1 MKKDKKELNNDVVAG
16 KTIGDVVDVLNNI
29 VLEPQFTMDVDPEDD
44 SWMDILNKFTSGIS
58 LGSADSRIYSQIA
71 YKNGDN
77 LIGDYFGNYTTLLLS
92 TNETIKVAYVYTK
105 MARFLFDKF
114 HTLISL
120 LMNEFDWMNL
130 PMQNR
135 IKDSARNIMYLISNK
150 IPNIDVDS
158 IFYAIQLNAVQK
170 RNNPHEFTEEDIEI
184 MIAPIV
190 NTVTANIMADVTR
203 IIYDAFY
210 NELVTEITSKD
221 FDIICEYMKP
231 YFVEFRDDLLIFMA
245 NIITELVVYR
255 VNTTHEIYNN
265 AKKFAEE
272 LDVPF
277 YYY

>member
-58 LGSADSRIYSQIA
+58 LGSADSRIFSQIA

-77 LIGDYFGNYTTLLLS
+77 LIGDYFGNCATLLLS
-92 TNETIKVAYVYTK
+92 TNETIKAAYVYTK

-135 IKDSARNIMYLISNK
+135 IKDSARNIMYLIINK
-150 IPNIDVDS
+150 MPNIDVDS

-170 RNNPHEFTEEDIEI
+170 RNNPYEFTEEDIEI

-203 IIYDAFY
+203 TIYDAFY

-277 YYY
+277 YY

>member
-1 MKKDKKELNNDVVAG
+1 MKKDKKELNNDIVAG
-16 KTIGDVVDVLNNI
+16 KTIGDVVDVLNNA
-29 VLEPQFTMDVDPEDD
+29 VLQPQLTVDVDPEND

-77 LIGDYFGNYTTLLLS
+77 LIGDYFGNYATLLLS
-92 TNETIKVAYVYTK
+92 TNETIKAAYVYTK

-130 PMQNR
+130 HMQNR
-135 IKDSARNIMYLISNK
+135 IKNSARNIMCIIISK
-150 IPNIDVDS
+150 MPNIDVDS
-158 IFYAIQLNAVQK
+158 ISYAIQLNAVQK
-170 RNNPHEFTEEDIEI
+170 RNNPYEFTEEDIEI

-245 NIITELVVYR
+245 NIIAELVVYR

-277 YYY
+277 YY

>member
-16 KTIGDVVDVLNNI
+16 KTIGDVVDVLNNV
-29 VLEPQFTMDVDPEDD
+29 VLTPQLTSDVDPEND

-77 LIGDYFGNYTTLLLS
+77 LIGDYFSNYATLLLS
-92 TNETIKVAYVYTK
+92 TNETIKSAYVYTK

-130 PMQNR
+130 HMQNR
-135 IKDSARNIMYLISNK
+135 IKNSARNIMCIIISK
-150 IPNIDVDS
+150 TPNIDVDS
-158 IFYAIQLNAVQK
+158 ISYAIQLNAVQK
-170 RNNPHEFTEEDIEI
+170 RNNPYEFTEEDIEI

-203 IIYDAFY
+203 VIYDAFY

-245 NIITELVVYR
+245 NIITELVAYR
-255 VNTTHEIYNN
+255 VNTNYDIYNN

-277 YYY
+277 YY

>member
-1 MKKDKKELNNDVVAG
+1 MKKDKKELNNDIVAG
-16 KTIGDVVDVLNNI
+16 KTIGDVVDVLNNA
-29 VLEPQFTMDVDPEDD
+29 VLRPQLTMDVDPEND

-71 YKNGDN
+71 YKDGNN
-77 LIGDYFGNYTTLLLS
+77 LIGDYFSNYATLLLS
-92 TNETIKVAYVYTK
+92 TNETIKAAYVYTK

-130 PMQNR
+130 HMQNR
-135 IKDSARNIMYLISNK
+135 IKDSARNIMYIITNK
-150 IPNIDVDS
+150 MPNIDVDS
-158 IFYAIQLNAVQK
+158 ISYAIQLNAVQK
-170 RNNPHEFTEEDIEI
+170 RNNPYEFTEEDIEI

-203 IIYDAFY
+203 VIYDAFY

-245 NIITELVVYR
+245 NIITELVAYR
-255 VNTTHEIYNN
+255 VNTNHDIYNN

-277 YYY
+277 YY

>member
-1 MKKDKKELNNDVVAG
+1 MKKDKKELKNNVVPE
-16 KTIGDVVDVLNNI
+16 KSIGDVVDVLNNV
-29 VLEPQFTMDVDPEDD
+29 VLTPQLTSDVDPEND

-77 LIGDYFGNYTTLLLS
+77 LIGDYFSNYATLSLS

-114 HTLISL
+114 HTLINL

-130 PMQNR
+130 HMQNR
-135 IKDSARNIMYLISNK
+135 IKDSARNIMYHIINK

-170 RNNPHEFTEEDIEI
+170 RNNPYEFTEEDIEI

-203 IIYDAFY
+203 TIYDAFY

-245 NIITELVVYR
+245 NIICGLVTYR
-255 VNTTHEIYNN
+255 ANTTYEIYNR

-272 LDVPF
+272 MDVPF
-277 YYY
+277 YY

>member
-29 VLEPQFTMDVDPEDD
+29 VLEPQFTMDVDPEND

-77 LIGDYFGNYTTLLLS
+77 LIGDYFGNYATLLLS

-114 HTLISL
+114 HTFISL

-130 PMQNR
+130 HMQNR
-135 IKDSARNIMYLISNK
+135 IKDSARTIMYHISNK

-158 IFYAIQLNAVQK
+158 ISYAIQLNAVQK
-170 RNNPHEFTEEDIEI
+170 RNNPYEFTEEDIEI

-203 IIYDAFY
+203 VIYDAFY

-277 YYY
+277 YY

>member
-29 VLEPQFTMDVDPEDD
+29 VLEPQFTMDVDPEND

-77 LIGDYFGNYTTLLLS
+77 LIGDYFGNYATLLLS

-114 HTLISL
+114 HTFISL

-130 PMQNR
+130 HMQNR
-135 IKDSARNIMYLISNK
+135 IKDSARNIMHIIINK
-150 IPNIDVDS
+150 IPNIDIDS
-158 IFYAIQLNAVQK
+158 ISYAIQLNAVQK
-170 RNNPHEFTEEDIEI
+170 RNNPYEFTEEDIEI

-203 IIYDAFY
+203 VIYDAFY

-245 NIITELVVYR
+245 NIITELVAYR
-255 VNTTHEIYNN
+255 VNTNYDIYNN

-277 YYY
+277 YY

>member
-1 MKKDKKELNNDVVAG
+1 MKKDKKELNNDIVAG
-16 KTIGDVVDVLNNI
+16 KTIGDAVDVLNNA
-29 VLEPQFTMDVDPEDD
+29 VLQPQFTMDVDPEND

-77 LIGDYFGNYTTLLLS
+77 LIGDYFGNYATLLLS
-92 TNETIKVAYVYTK
+92 TNETIKSAYVYTK
-105 MARFLFDKF
+105 MARFLLDKF

-130 PMQNR
+130 HMQNR
-135 IKDSARNIMYLISNK
+135 IKNSARNIMCIIISK
-150 IPNIDVDS
+150 MPNIDVDS
-158 IFYAIQLNAVQK
+158 ISYAIQLNAVQK
-170 RNNPHEFTEEDIEI
+170 RNNPYEFTEEDIEI

-245 NIITELVVYR
+245 NIITELVAYR
-255 VNTTHEIYNN
+255 VNTNYDIYNN

-277 YYY
+277 YY

>member
-29 VLEPQFTMDVDPEDD
+29 VLQPQFTMDVDPEND

-77 LIGDYFGNYTTLLLS
+77 LIGDYFGNYATLSLS

-130 PMQNR
+130 HMQNR
-135 IKDSARNIMYLISNK
+135 IKDSARNIMHLIINK
-150 IPNIDVDS
+150 MPNIDVDS
-158 IFYAIQLNAVQK
+158 ISYAIQLNAVQK
-170 RNNPHEFTEEDIEI
+170 RNNPYEFTKEDIEI

-203 IIYDAFY
+203 VIYDAFY

-245 NIITELVVYR
+245 NIITELVAYR
-255 VNTTHEIYNN
+255 VNTNHDIYNN

-277 YYY
+277 YY

>member
-58 LGSADSRIYSQIA
+58 LGSADSRIFSQIA

-77 LIGDYFGNYTTLLLS
+77 LIGDYFSNYATLSLS
-92 TNETIKVAYVYTK
+92 TNETIKAAYIYTK

-170 RNNPHEFTEEDIEI
+170 RNNPYEFTEEDIEI

-203 IIYDAFY
+203 VIYDAFY

-221 FDIICEYMKP
+221 FNIICEYMKP

-277 YYY
+277 YY

>member
-77 LIGDYFGNYTTLLLS
+77 LIGDYFSQYASLLLS
-92 TNETIKVAYVYTK
+92 TNETIKGAYIYTK
-105 MARFLFDKF
+105 IARFLFDKF

-120 LMNEFDWMNL
+120 LMNEFDWMNHD
-130 PMQNR
+130 MQSR
-135 IKDSARNIMYLISNK
+135 IKDSARNIMYLIINK

-170 RNNPHEFTEEDIEI
+170 RNDPAAFTEEDIEI
-184 MIAPIV
+184 MVAPIA
-190 NTVTANIMADVTR
+190 NTMTASIMADVTKK
-203 IIYDAFY
+203 IYDAFY
-210 NELVTEITSKD
+210 MELVTEITSKD

-231 YFVEFRDDLLIFMA
+231 YFVEFRDDLLMFIA
-245 NIITELVVYR
+245 NLICGLVTYR
-255 VNTTHEIYNN
+255 ANTTYEIYNR

-272 LDVPF
+272 MDVPF
-277 YYY
+277 YY

>member
-16 KTIGDVVDVLNNI
+16 KTIGDVVDVLNNA
-29 VLEPQFTMDVDPEDD
+29 VLRPQFTMDVDPEND

-58 LGSADSRIYSQIA
+58 LGSADSKIYSQIA

-77 LIGDYFGNYTTLLLS
+77 LIGDYFSQYATLLLS
-92 TNETIKVAYVYTK
+92 TNETIKAAYVYTK

-130 PMQNR
+130 HMQNR
-135 IKDSARNIMYLISNK
+135 IKDSARNIMHLIINK
-150 IPNIDVDS
+150 MPNIDVDS
-158 IFYAIQLNAVQK
+158 ISYAIQLNAVQK
-170 RNNPHEFTEEDIEI
+170 RNNPYEFTEEDIEI

-245 NIITELVVYR
+245 NIITELVAYR
-255 VNTTHEIYNN
+255 VNTNYDIYNN

-277 YYY
+277 YY

>member
-29 VLEPQFTMDVDPEDD
+29 VLQPQFTMDVDPEDD

-58 LGSADSRIYSQIA
+58 LGSADSRIFSQIA

-77 LIGDYFGNYTTLLLS
+77 LIGDYFSNYATLSLS

-135 IKDSARNIMYLISNK
+135 IKDSARNIMCIIISK
-150 IPNIDVDS
+150 MPNIDVDS

-170 RNNPHEFTEEDIEI
+170 RNNPYEFTEEDIEI

-203 IIYDAFY
+203 VIYDAFY

-245 NIITELVVYR
+245 NIITELVAYR
-255 VNTTHEIYNN
+255 VNTNHDIYNN

-277 YYY
+277 YY

>member
-1 MKKDKKELNNDVVAG
+1 MKKDKKELNNDIVAG

-29 VLEPQFTMDVDPEDD
+29 VLEPQLTVDVDPEND

-135 IKDSARNIMYLISNK
+135 IKDSARNIMYLIINK
-150 IPNIDVDS
+150 MPNIDVDS

-170 RNNPHEFTEEDIEI
+170 RNNPYEFTEEDIEI

-277 YYY
+277 YY

>member
-77 LIGDYFGNYTTLLLS
+77 LIGDYFGNYATLLLS

-130 PMQNR
+130 HMQNR
-135 IKDSARNIMYLISNK
+135 IKDSARNIMCIRISK
-150 IPNIDVDS
+150 VPNVDVDS
-158 IFYAIQLNAVQK
+158 ISYAIQLNAVQK
-170 RNNPHEFTEEDIEI
+170 RNNPYEFTEEDIEI

-203 IIYDAFY
+203 VIYDAFY

-231 YFVEFRDDLLIFMA
+231 YFVEFRDDLLLFMA

-255 VNTTHEIYNN
+255 VNTTHDIYNN

-277 YYY
+277 YY

>member
-1 MKKDKKELNNDVVAG
+1 MKKDKKELNNDIVAG

-29 VLEPQFTMDVDPEDD
+29 VLQPQFTMDVDPEND

-92 TNETIKVAYVYTK
+92 TNETIKSAYVYTK

-130 PMQNR
+130 HMQNR
-135 IKDSARNIMYLISNK
+135 IKNSARNIMCIIISK
-150 IPNIDVDS
+150 MPNIDVDS
-158 IFYAIQLNAVQK
+158 ISYAIQLNAVQK
-170 RNNPHEFTEEDIEI
+170 RNNPYEFTEEDIEI

-203 IIYDAFY
+203 VIYDAFY

-245 NIITELVVYR
+245 NIITELVAYR
-255 VNTTHEIYNN
+255 VNTNYDIYNN

-277 YYY
+277 YY

>member
-1 MKKDKKELNNDVVAG
+1 MKKDKKELNNDIVAG
-16 KTIGDVVDVLNNI
+16 KTIGDVVDVLNNA
-29 VLEPQFTMDVDPEDD
+29 VLQPQLTVDVDPEND

-130 PMQNR
+130 HMQNR
-135 IKDSARNIMYLISNK
+135 IKDSARNIMYIIINK

-158 IFYAIQLNAVQK
+158 ISYAIQLNAVQK
-170 RNNPHEFTEEDIEI
+170 RNNPYEFTEEDIEI

-277 YYY
+277 YY

>member
-77 LIGDYFGNYTTLLLS
+77 LIGDYFGNYATLLLS

-130 PMQNR
+130 HMQHR
-135 IKDSARNIMYLISNK
+135 IKDSGRSLMCIRISK
-150 IPNIDVDS
+150 VPNVDVDS
-158 IFYAIQLNAVQK
+158 ISYAIQLNAVQK
-170 RNNPHEFTEEDIEI
+170 RNNPYEFTEEDIEI

-203 IIYDAFY
+203 VIYDAFY

-231 YFVEFRDDLLIFMA
+231 YFVEFRDDLLLFMA

-277 YYY
+277 YY

>member
-1 MKKDKKELNNDVVAG
+1 MKKELNNDVVAG

-29 VLEPQFTMDVDPEDD
+29 VLEPQFTMDVDPEND

-77 LIGDYFGNYTTLLLS
+77 LIGDYFGNYATLLLS

-135 IKDSARNIMYLISNK
+135 IKDSARNIMYLIINK
-150 IPNIDVDS
+150 MPNIDVDS
-158 IFYAIQLNAVQK
+158 ISYAIQLNAVQK
-170 RNNPHEFTEEDIEI
+170 RNNSYEFTEEDIEI

-203 IIYDAFY
+203 VIYDAFY

-245 NIITELVVYR
+245 NIITELVAYR
-255 VNTTHEIYNN
+255 VNTNHDIYNN

-277 YYY
+277 YY

>member
-1 MKKDKKELNNDVVAG
+1 MKKELNNDVVAG

-29 VLEPQFTMDVDPEDD
+29 VLQPQFTMDVDPEDD

-58 LGSADSRIYSQIA
+58 LGSADSRIFSQIA

-77 LIGDYFGNYTTLLLS
+77 LIGDYFSNYATLSLS

-135 IKDSARNIMYLISNK
+135 IKDSARNIMCIIISK
-150 IPNIDVDS
+150 MPNIDVDS

-170 RNNPHEFTEEDIEI
+170 RNNPYEFTEEDIEI

-245 NIITELVVYR
+245 NIITELVAYR
-255 VNTTHEIYNN
+255 VNTNHDIYNN

-277 YYY
+277 YY

>member
-58 LGSADSRIYSQIA
+58 LGSADSRIFSQIA

-77 LIGDYFGNYTTLLLS
+77 LIGDYFGNYATLLLS
-92 TNETIKVAYVYTK
+92 TNETIKAAYVYTK

-130 PMQNR
+130 HMQNR
-135 IKDSARNIMYLISNK
+135 IKDSARNIMYLIINK
-150 IPNIDVDS
+150 MPNIDVDS

-170 RNNPHEFTEEDIEI
+170 RNNPYEFTEEDIEI

-277 YYY
+277 YY

>member
-1 MKKDKKELNNDVVAG
+1 MKKDKKELNNDVVAE
-16 KTIGDVVDVLNNI
+16 KTIGDVVDVLNNV
-29 VLEPQFTMDVDPEDD
+29 VLTPQLTIDVDPEND

-77 LIGDYFGNYTTLLLS
+77 LIGDYFSNYATLSLS

-114 HTLISL
+114 HTLINL

-130 PMQNR
+130 HMQNR
-135 IKDSARNIMYLISNK
+135 IKDSARNIMYHIINK

-170 RNNPHEFTEEDIEI
+170 RNNPYEFTEEDIEI

-203 IIYDAFY
+203 TIYDAFY

-255 VNTTHEIYNN
+255 VNTTHEIYNS

-277 YYY
+277 YY

>member
-29 VLEPQFTMDVDPEDD
+29 ILVPQLTIDVDPEND

-58 LGSADSRIYSQIA
+58 LGSADSKIYSQIA

-77 LIGDYFGNYTTLLLS
+77 FIGDYFSRYATLLLL
-92 TNETIKVAYVYTK
+92 TNETIKDAYIYTK
-105 MARFLFDKF
+105 IARFLFDKF

-130 PMQNR
+130 HMQNR
-135 IKDSARNIMYLISNK
+135 IKDSARNIMYLIINK

-170 RNNPHEFTEEDIEI
+170 RNDPAAFTEEDIEI
-184 MIAPIV
+184 MIAPIA
-190 NTVTANIMADVTR
+190 NTMTASIMADVTKK
-203 IIYDAFY
+203 IYDAFY
-210 NELVTEITSKD
+210 MELVTEITSKD

-231 YFVEFRDDLLIFMA
+231 YFVEFRDDLLMFIA
-245 NIITELVVYR
+245 NLICGLVTYR
-255 VNTTHEIYNN
+255 ANTTYEIYNR

-277 YYY
+277 YY

>member
-29 VLEPQFTMDVDPEDD
+29 VLQPQFTMDVDPEND

-77 LIGDYFGNYTTLLLS
+77 LIGDYFGNYATLSLS

-130 PMQNR
+130 HMQNR
-135 IKDSARNIMYLISNK
+135 IKDSARNIMHLIINK
-150 IPNIDVDS
+150 MPNIDVDS
-158 IFYAIQLNAVQK
+158 IYYAIQLNAVQK
-170 RNNPHEFTEEDIEI
+170 RNNPYEFTEEDIEI

-203 IIYDAFY
+203 VIYDAFY

-245 NIITELVVYR
+245 NIITELVAYR
-255 VNTTHEIYNN
+255 VNTNHDIYNN

-277 YYY
+277 YY

>member
-16 KTIGDVVDVLNNI
+16 KTIGDVVDVLNNA
-29 VLEPQFTMDVDPEDD
+29 VLRPQFAMDVDPEND

-77 LIGDYFGNYTTLLLS
+77 LIGDYFGNYATLLLS

-135 IKDSARNIMYLISNK
+135 IKDSARNIMYLIINK
-150 IPNIDVDS
+150 MPNIDVDS
-158 IFYAIQLNAVQK
+158 ISYAIQLNAVQK
-170 RNNPHEFTEEDIEI
+170 RNNPYEFTEEDIEI

-190 NTVTANIMADVTR
+190 NTVTANIMADITR
-203 IIYDAFY
+203 VIYDAFY

-245 NIITELVVYR
+245 NIITELVAYR
-255 VNTTHEIYNN
+255 VNTNHDIYNN

-277 YYY
+277 YY

>member
-1 MKKDKKELNNDVVAG
+1 MKKDKKELNNDVVAE
-16 KTIGDVVDVLNNI
+16 KTIGDVVDVLNNV
-29 VLEPQFTMDVDPEDD
+29 VLTPQLTSDVDPEND

-77 LIGDYFGNYTTLLLS
+77 LIGDYFSNYATLSLS

-114 HTLISL
+114 HTLINL

-130 PMQNR
+130 HMQNR
-135 IKDSARNIMYLISNK
+135 IKDSARNIMYHIINK

-170 RNNPHEFTEEDIEI
+170 RNNPYEFTEEDIEI

-203 IIYDAFY
+203 TIYDAFY

-255 VNTTHEIYNN
+255 VNTTHEIYNS

-277 YYY
+277 YY

>member
-1 MKKDKKELNNDVVAG
+1 MKKELNNDVVAG

-29 VLEPQFTMDVDPEDD
+29 VLEPQFTMDVDPEND

-77 LIGDYFGNYTTLLLS
+77 LIGDYFGNYATLLLS

-135 IKDSARNIMYLISNK
+135 IKDSARNIMYLIINK
-150 IPNIDVDS
+150 MPNIDVDS
-158 IFYAIQLNAVQK
+158 ISYAIQLNAVQK
-170 RNNPHEFTEEDIEI
+170 RNNPYEFTEEDIEI

-190 NTVTANIMADVTR
+190 NTVTANIMADITR
-203 IIYDAFY
+203 VIYDAFY

-245 NIITELVVYR
+245 NIITELVAYR
-255 VNTTHEIYNN
+255 VNTNHDIYNN

-277 YYY
+277 YY

>member
-1 MKKDKKELNNDVVAG
+1 MKKDKKELNNDVVAE
-16 KTIGDVVDVLNNI
+16 KTIGDVVDVLNNV
-29 VLEPQFTMDVDPEDD
+29 VLTPQLTSDVDPEND

-77 LIGDYFGNYTTLLLS
+77 LIGDYFSNYATLLLS
-92 TNETIKVAYVYTK
+92 TNETIKSAYVYTK

-130 PMQNR
+130 HMQNR
-135 IKDSARNIMYLISNK
+135 IKNSARNIMCIIISK
-150 IPNIDVDS
+150 MPNIDVDS
-158 IFYAIQLNAVQK
+158 ISYAIQLNAVQK
-170 RNNPHEFTEEDIEI
+170 RNNPYEFTEEDIEI

-203 IIYDAFY
+203 VIYDAFY

-245 NIITELVVYR
+245 NIITELVAYR
-255 VNTTHEIYNN
+255 VNTNYDIYNN

-277 YYY
+277 YY

>member
-16 KTIGDVVDVLNNI
+16 KTIGDVVDVLNNA
-29 VLEPQFTMDVDPEDD
+29 VLRPQLTMDVDPEND

-77 LIGDYFGNYTTLLLS
+77 LIGDYFSQYATLLLS
-92 TNETIKVAYVYTK
+92 TNETIKAAYVYTK

-130 PMQNR
+130 HMQNR
-135 IKDSARNIMYLISNK
+135 IKDSARTIMYHISNK

-158 IFYAIQLNAVQK
+158 ISYAIQLNAVQK
-170 RNNPHEFTEEDIEI
+170 RNNPYEFTEEDIEI

-190 NTVTANIMADVTR
+190 NTVTANIMADITR
-203 IIYDAFY
+203 VIYDAFY

-231 YFVEFRDDLLIFMA
+231 YFVEFRDDLLMFIA
-245 NIITELVVYR
+245 NLITELVAYR
-255 VNTTHEIYNN
+255 VNTNHDIYNN

-272 LDVPF
+272 LDIPF
-277 YYY
+277 YY

>member
-29 VLEPQFTMDVDPEDD
+29 VLEPQFTMDVDPEND

-77 LIGDYFGNYTTLLLS
+77 LIGDYFGNYATLLLS

-114 HTLISL
+114 HTFISL

-130 PMQNR
+130 HMQNR
-135 IKDSARNIMYLISNK
+135 IKDSARNIMHIIINK
-150 IPNIDVDS
+150 IPNIDIDS
-158 IFYAIQLNAVQK
+158 ISYAIQLNAVQK
-170 RNNPHEFTEEDIEI
+170 RNNPYEFTEEDIEI

-203 IIYDAFY
+203 VIYDAFY

-245 NIITELVVYR
+245 NIITELVAYR
-255 VNTTHEIYNN
+255 VNTNHDIYNN

-277 YYY
+277 YY

>member
-1 MKKDKKELNNDVVAG
+1 MKKDKKELNNDIVAG
-16 KTIGDVVDVLNNI
+16 KTIGDVVDVLNNA
-29 VLEPQFTMDVDPEDD
+29 VLQPQLTVDVDPEND

-77 LIGDYFGNYTTLLLS
+77 LIGDYFGNYATLLLS
-92 TNETIKVAYVYTK
+92 TNETIKAAYVYTK

-130 PMQNR
+130 HMQNR
-135 IKDSARNIMYLISNK
+135 IKNSARNIMCIIISK
-150 IPNIDVDS
+150 MPNIDVDS
-158 IFYAIQLNAVQK
+158 ISYAIQLNAVQK
-170 RNNPHEFTEEDIEI
+170 RNNPYEFTEEDIEI

-245 NIITELVVYR
+245 NIITELVAYR
-255 VNTTHEIYNN
+255 VNTNYDIYNN

-277 YYY
+277 YY